1 VIIIRNFHPRY
12 KIPVNLK
19 EIKSLISKV
28 FKGEKR
34 KIRTAYLNFV
44 TNNQI
49 LAINK
54 KYLKHNYYTDIIT
67 FDYSFPGD
75 TKIDG
80 EMLISLDRIR
90 VNAGIF
96 KTNFKDETKR
106 VIIHGCL
113 HLAGYNDR
121 TKAEK
126 ELIRFKENSYLR
138 N

>member
-80 EMLISLDRIR
+80 EMLISLDRIC

>member
-1 VIIIRNFHPRY
+1 MIIIRNFHPRHR
-12 KIPVNLK
+12 IPVKLE
-19 EIKSLISKV
+19 EIKSLIKSV
-28 FKGEKR
+28 FKTEKR
-34 KIRTAYLNFV
+34 NIEAAYLNFV
-44 TNNQI
+44 TNSQI

-75 TKIDG
+75 RKIDG
-80 EMLISLDRIR
+80 EMIISLDRIR
-90 VNAGIF
+90 VNAGIY
-96 KTNFKDETKR
+96 KTNFKNETKR